1 MLKVGYIGLGLMG
14 KSIARNILKAGF
26 PLFVH
31 NRSRAAVDEL
41 VAEGATAASTP
52 AVVAAQVD
60 VVFTN
65 LPDTPDVE
73 KVVLGERGIIEG
85 SHDGLVYV
93 DNSTIKPASARQIA
107 EKLSVKN
114 VFALDAPV
122 SGGDIGARNGTLTVM
137 VGGEASALEKVLPV
151 FQAMGKTVTHV
162 GGAGAGQVAKAA
174 NQIMVAAQMVAMG
187 ELLVF
192 SKKAGVDP
200 RKVVDAIKGGAAQCW
215 TLDVKPPRLFDG
227 NRNPGFKA
235 HMQLKDLKIILE
247 TAKEYDIPVSGTVA
261 NADLFQQMIDIGMG
275 ELDNSA
281 VVGVI
286 EKLAGVEIP

>member
-1 MLKVGYIGLGLMG
+1 MLKIGYIGLGLMG
-14 KSIARNILKAGF
+14 KSIARNILRAGF

-73 KVVLGERGIIEG
+73 QVVLGERGIIEG
-85 SHDGLVYV
+85 AHDGLVYV
-93 DNSTIKPASARQIA
+93 DNSTIKPAAARRIA
-107 EKLSVKN
+107 ERLSAKGTL
-114 VFALDAPV
+114 ALDAPV

-137 VGGEASALEKVLPV
+137 IGGEASALEKVMPV
-151 FQAMGKTVTHV
+151 LQAMGKTITHV
-162 GGAGAGQVAKAA
+162 GEAGAGQVAKAA

-200 RKVVDAIKGGAAQCW
+200 RKVVEAIKGGAAQCW
-215 TLDVKPPRLFDG
+215 TLDVKPPRLFEG

-247 TAKEYDIPVSGTVA
+247 TAREYDIPVSGTVA
-261 NADLFQQMIDIGMG
+261 NAELFQQMIDLGMG

-286 EKLAGVEIP
+286 EKLAGVEIV